1 MPRKVWILS
10 SRRMRMYILTA
21 TALFIVIGGAWM
33 NRSVLPVF
41 STEEG
46 PSAFYRA
53 DIDEKK
59 TALTFN
65 ISWGEDRALPIL
77 DILKEKE
84 VEAVFFVSGAWAER
98 HPDIMERMMEDGHT
112 IGSHG
117 YRYDH
122 YPNMDEE
129 EIIRDLNLSHKK
141 INDVTGLDV
150 EYFRPPHGDFTPS
163 VLETITKSGYT
174 TVHWSVGGDDWENPG
189 VNQIVSD
196 ITGAL
201 QPGDVIMLHA
211 SDSARQTGEALPV
224 IIEDLREKGYSFAS
238 LDELISQA
246 ETDVE
251 ELAAP

>member
-1 MPRKVWILS
+1 MARKVWILT
-10 SRRMRMYILTA
+10 SRRMYTYILA
-21 TALFIVIGGAWM
+21 IIALCTIITGVWM

-77 DILKEKE
+77 DTLKEKE
-84 VEAVFFVSGAWAER
+84 VEAAFFVSGAWAER

-117 YRYDH
+117 YRYEH
-122 YPNMDEE
+122 YPNMDKD

-141 INDVTGLDV
+141 INDVTGIDV

-163 VLETITKSGYT
+163 VLETISTFGYT
-174 TVHWSVGGDDWENPG
+174 TVHWSVGGNDWENPG

-196 ITGAL
+196 VTGAM

-211 SDSARQTGEALPV
+211 SDSAEQTGEALPE
-224 IIEDLREKGYSFAS
+224 IIEDVREKGYTFAS

-251 ELAAP
+251 ELASP